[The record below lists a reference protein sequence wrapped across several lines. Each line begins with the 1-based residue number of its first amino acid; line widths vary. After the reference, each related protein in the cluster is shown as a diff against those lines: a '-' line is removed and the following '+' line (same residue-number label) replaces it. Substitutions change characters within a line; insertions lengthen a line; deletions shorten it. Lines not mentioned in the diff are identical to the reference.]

1 MDRSIGMAE
10 SVVIQEEEEEKTVE
24 GSKEFFE
31 ERERTTEVLRKMAST
46 NKGSEELLR
55 EVERILEKYQEQPQ
69 LLDPALEEMLGLVM
83 HGVRGILKR
92 WSEKTSTT
100 STSSS
105 PRSYFS
111 KFKVFRDPQM
121 DRLLHVLYLFCKTR
135 GYKSIVKFL
144 PHDVSDLEPVVHM
157 LHSQDRSDYETWQTR
172 YGLLIWLSILV
183 RVPFDLSSID
193 SSLQQTDDTSESYE
207 TLVTQLVVLGKT
219 YLSDSG
225 ATRDAAAIML
235 GQLLT
240 RPDMSSSS
248 SSKSKKNHLQEFF
261 EWASEILQR
270 LAKSDRR
277 EITDVFLT
285 TGVFRAL
292 TEILKH
298 GDRSLLLSHISELF
312 DSVLDVTDAISK
324 GNVNTLQRKMTTKLA
339 QRIGLT
345 FLPPRI
351 PQWRY
356 ERGDRSLLANL
367 SATSGS
373 SSSHSK
379 KSGEKNNS
387 KDEEEEEEEEE
398 EETAMAEEIEDVI
411 DLLLNGL
418 KDADT
423 IVRWSAAKGIGRI
436 TGRLPS
442 LELADEVVKF
452 VMDLFHKGEGPA
464 AWHGGCLAMAELARR
479 GLLLPSRLES
489 IVPLI
494 EQALQYDVKRGT
506 HSVGAH
512 VRDAGCYVCW
522 AFARAYEPSV
532 MKPHVQRLSRAMMV
546 TAICDREVN
555 CRRAAS
561 AAFQENVGRQGNE
574 NFPHGI
580 EILTAA
586 DYFSLGNRRNAYTE
600 VSVQVAKFTEYRTA
614 IVDHLVKIK
623 LRHWDPNLRFLSADA
638 LAKLT
643 PLCSKHMRDVVLP
656 FLCPL
661 VLDEEVPVCFFFLKS
676 FFFCLFAQ
684 SHTLSTH
691 PLTKRYVMA
700 QH

>member
-1 MDRSIGMAE
+1 M
-10 SVVIQEEEEEKTVE
+10 EKDDVE
-24 GSKEFFE
+24 NSKEFFE
-31 ERERTTEVLRKMAST
+31 ERERMTTLLRTMAST
-46 NKGSEELLR
+46 NKGTEEMLR
-55 EVERILEKYQEQPQ
+55 EVEKILEKYQEQPQ
-69 LLDPALEEMLGLVM
+69 LLDPALEEMLKVVM
-83 HGVRGILKR
+83 DGVRGILKR
-92 WSEKTSTT
+92 WQESQNEEKT
-100 STSSS
+100 TSS
-105 PRSYFS
+105 PMRSYFS
-111 KFKVFRDPQM
+111 KFKVFRDSQM
-121 DRLLHVLYLFCKTR
+121 DRLMSVLYLFCKTR

-157 LHSQDRSDYETWQTR
+157 LHSQDRSDFKTWQTR

-193 SSLQQTDDTSESYE
+193 SSLLQTDDTSESYE

-240 RPDMSSSS
+240 RPDMSSTSQ
-248 SSKSKKNHLQEFF
+248 KNYLESFF
-261 EWASEILQR
+261 EWSSEILSR

-298 GDRSLLLSHISELF
+298 GDRSLLLSHISQLF

-345 FLPPRI
+345 FLPPRV
-351 PQWRY
+351 PKWRY
-356 ERGDRSLLANL
+356 ERGERSLLTNL
-367 SATSGS
+367 SSTTLLP
-373 SSSHSK
+373 K
-379 KSGEKNNS
+379 KEDLTENKKKDVKN
-387 KDEEEEEEEEE
+387 EEEEEEE

-411 DLLLNGL
+411 DLLLSGL

-442 LELADEVVKF
+442 MELADEVVKF

-522 AFARAYEPSV
+522 AFARAYV
-532 MKPHVQRLSRAMMV
+532 WWFFL
-546 TAICDREVN
+546 
-555 CRRAAS
+555 
-561 AAFQENVGRQGNE
+561 
-574 NFPHGI
+574 
-580 EILTAA
+580 
-586 DYFSLGNRRNAYTE
+586 Y
-600 VSVQVAKFTEYRTA
+600 
-614 IVDHLVKIK
+614 LV
-623 LRHWDPNLRFLSADA
+623 LHLSAREKINHVNLYSFMYLSQEKA
-638 LAKLT
+638 HSNT
-643 PLCSKHMRDVVLP
+643 RTQVRTEC
-656 FLCPL
+656 
-661 VLDEEVPVCFFFLKS
+661 DETSRPSFVP
-676 FFFCLFAQ
+676 
-684 SHTLSTH
+684 SHDGYSN
-691 PLTKRYVMA
+691 M
-700 QH
+700 

>member
-1 MDRSIGMAE
+1 M
-10 SVVIQEEEEEKTVE
+10 KTLL
-24 GSKEFFE
+24 G
-31 ERERTTEVLRKMAST
+31 TMAST
-46 NKGSEELLR
+46 NKGTEETLR
-55 EVERILEKYQEQPQ
+55 QTEKILEKYQEQPQ
-69 LLDPALEEMLGLVM
+69 LLDPALEEMLKVVM
-83 HGVRGILKR
+83 DGVRGILKR
-92 WSEKTSTT
+92 WQESQNET
-100 STSSS
+100 STSS
-105 PRSYFS
+105 PMRSYFS

-121 DRLLHVLYLFCKTR
+121 DRLMSVLYLFCKTR

-144 PHDVSDLEPVVHM
+144 PHDVSDLEPVVYM
-157 LHSQDRSDYETWQTR
+157 LHSQDRSDFKTWQTR

-193 SSLQQTDDTSESYE
+193 SSLLQTDDTSESYE
-207 TLVTQLVVLGKT
+207 TLVAQLVELGKT

-248 SSKSKKNHLQEFF
+248 RKNYLKLFF
-261 EWASEILQR
+261 EWSSEILSR
-270 LAKSDRR
+270 LAKADRR

-356 ERGDRSLLANL
+356 ERGERSLLANL
-367 SATSGS
+367 SSTCS
-373 SSSHSK
+373 SSQTK
-379 KSGEKNNS
+379 GEEDATENKTG
-387 KDEEEEEEEEE
+387 DAQQEDE

-418 KDADT
+418 KDTDT
-423 IVRWSAAKGIGRI
+423 VVRWSAAKGIGRI

-442 LELADEVVKF
+442 MELADEVVKF

-479 GLLLPSRLES
+479 GLLLPSRLDS

-494 EQALQYDVKRGT
+494 EQALLYDVKRGT

-532 MKPHVQRLSRAMMV
+532 MKPHVHRLSRAMMV

-600 VSVQVAKFTEYRTA
+600 VSVQVAKFPEYRTA

-638 LAKLT
+638 LAELT
-643 PLCSKHMRDVVLP
+643 PLCPKHMRDVVLP

-661 VLDEEVPVCFFFLKS
+661 TLDSEVPVRVL
-676 FFFCLFAQ
+676 
-684 SHTLSTH
+684 
-691 PLTKRYVMA
+691 
-700 QH
+700 